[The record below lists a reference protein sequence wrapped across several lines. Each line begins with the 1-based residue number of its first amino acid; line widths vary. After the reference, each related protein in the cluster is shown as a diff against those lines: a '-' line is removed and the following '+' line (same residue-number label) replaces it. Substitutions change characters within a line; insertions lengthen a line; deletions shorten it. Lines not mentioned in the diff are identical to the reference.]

1 MYIKTER
8 NLLLLYCLIQI
19 ILLEQIMEEVY
30 FQRISKT
37 KKTANNNVSNIKI
50 KIKYHFTFSDIEV
63 QFDNNA
69 IGIITVVKS
78 IKYIDIPSIPR

>member
-1 MYIKTER
+1 MYIKIEK
-8 NLLLLYCLIQI
+8 NLPLLYYWIQI
-19 ILLEQIMEEVY
+19 ILLKQIMEEGY
-30 FQRISKT
+30 FQKRYK
-37 KKTANNNVSNIKI
+37 IKI

-69 IGIITVVKS
+69 IGIIIVVKS